1 MDKEKKCNHEN
12 CNCEKEELATI
23 VTFTDDDGKE
33 IDFQYIHSIEKD
45 GKKYGAFEPL
55 EELPEEEAGI
65 VILEITK
72 EDEESFEYAA
82 VEDEALLDELFEQLC
97 ADFDA
102 MEECDCDHED
112 CHCGDG
118 DCHCHDN
125 K

>member
-55 EELPEEEAGI
+55 EELPEEEI
-65 VILEITK
+65 
-72 EDEESFEYAA
+72 
-82 VEDEALLDELFEQLC
+82 
-97 ADFDA
+97 
-102 MEECDCDHED
+102 
-112 CHCGDG
+112 
-118 DCHCHDN
+118 
-125 K
+125 

>member
-72 EDEESFEYAA
+72 EDIKKAANYAFSGKPIYSIVASERTLSANKQYLES
-82 VEDEALLDELFEQLC
+82 LNNQ
-97 ADFDA
+97 
-102 MEECDCDHED
+102 
-112 CHCGDG
+112 
-118 DCHCHDN
+118 
-125 K
+125 

>member
-1 MDKEKKCNHEN
+1 MPFPPC
-12 CNCEKEELATI
+12 
-23 VTFTDDDGKE
+23 G
-33 IDFQYIHSIEKD
+33 
-45 GKKYGAFEPL
+45 G

-118 DCHCHDN
+118 DCHCHD
-125 K
+125 KK